1 MDHSTGFGKNRL
13 ATGFRGPSSL
23 VTEEMSDNNGNNST
37 SAASPGVSA
46 DDAIEISSDE
56 ESEDGGMVINV
67 DHSTQHGLQEKTAV
81 HEDDHTSGFQNTNTE
96 SSARRKNMA
105 SPSNSIDEDVD
116 MQLQAETMLY
126 ANSPPNGVP
135 ADAALHPQPGLRL
148 RDLSPDQLQL
158 QLKYA
163 LFDVHPEQV
172 DLDRPVVCLTCLSEG
187 HAEEVCPERICVHCS
202 AVDQHP
208 SRTCP
213 QIGRCSRCREPGH
226 DAESCTAGI
235 KITTVP
241 CDLCGAL
248 NHVEASCPRRFFLSD
263 ALSYSGTL
271 KLWISCC
278 RCASK
283 SHLVGDCPDAKSV
296 MATRWSLKPLSPGQ
310 VVNLSLES
318 GTAHLELEAANRGM
332 RPAGM
337 RIKGR
342 AGLHTAG
349 VPAPVQG
356 SDDDT
361 DEPFLGP
368 RVGTKSKGDRA
379 EFTFRHPQRPP
390 EPKSYQQRGGQ
401 YDRYNPPLD
410 SHAYQ
415 SRPASNWYATDS
427 FGGRRS
433 RSPPSFGR
441 RGAEDPRRR
450 SRSPRGF
457 DSYRSDRRRS
467 PHNSHDSGRPTP
479 TQTSDA
485 PAGLRGGAATDS
497 PHQGP
502 SFQLPLRRGSNNMPP
517 RQQTANPDRPL
528 SQPVVPPPNAQQ
540 ARSKKKKKSTRRG
553 VRGRPKANKSQ
564 ADGDTSDDDSSYST
578 HDDNIAEKENVV
590 ITPKIFRKLP
600 PVQVLEKFVKILN
613 AQRELRSQ
621 SRLELE
627 SLGEKHYLRMES
639 YAQNWVEITTQQ
651 RAVIWK
657 WLEAVQ
663 SLAGAAKQTLHTF
676 LLLQD
681 APALDRVYLDETM
694 APHLTSRGWK
704 RKGKEN
710 LHQLRDPAP
719 VVEHLQLNA
728 DPEAVAAKMDHANSG
743 SASHPKTSQLSRKS
757 TLQLPM
763 APDLV
768 LQLYLKMVSM
778 QRDKAGQ
785 APVVLGLSEEGR
797 RVFIDLSGPDLKK
810 PVDQVDLQAVWR
822 WADEFFLRFSRIPRS
837 ADKKARWAYDE
848 YKSLLAQSPVLRD
861 FIQGRVG
868 A

>member
-116 MQLQAETMLY
+116 MQLQAETMQY

-187 HAEEVCPERICVHCS
+187 HAEE
-202 AVDQHP
+202 
-208 SRTCP
+208 
-213 QIGRCSRCREPGH
+213 
-226 DAESCTAGI
+226 
-235 KITTVP
+235 
-241 CDLCGAL
+241 
-248 NHVEASCPRRFFLSD
+248 
-263 ALSYSGTL
+263 
-271 KLWISCC
+271 
-278 RCASK
+278 
-283 SHLVGDCPDAKSV
+283 
-296 MATRWSLKPLSPGQ
+296 

-553 VRGRPKANKSQ
+553 AYRR
-564 ADGDTSDDDSSYST
+564 DGDTSDDDSSYST

-627 SLGEKHYLRMES
+627 SLGEKCVSLLERYLFFVFLTGSRHYLRMES

-797 RVFIDLSGPDLKK
+797 VFIDLSGPDLKK